1 MNKKSIIYRCL
12 VASLCLV
19 SMVVMTYSWFN
30 RSNGDTAKSLGFERV
45 VNINEDSS
53 YITAETYY
61 SKDDG
66 KTYTEKVSKVGDS
79 DSAYET
85 IGEVLEP
92 GKKLHFRTTIYNVE
106 ANTDTHSSKTA
117 KVTVVLENS
126 QLADNVKVGTLT
138 PVNQLVNSNST
149 SVTLAKNVA
158 VPVTSDGE
166 NKTGAILD
174 WYISLPSSG
183 GSDDA
188 SLSNITLGNLLI
200 YQV

>member
-66 KTYTEKVSKVGDS
+66 KTYTEKVSKNDTDTS
-79 DSAYET
+79 YQT
-85 IGEVLEP
+85 ITEKLEP
-92 GKKLHFRTTIYNVE
+92 GKKLHFRTTIYTVE
-106 ANTDTHSSKTA
+106 ANKDTHSSKTA

-126 QLADNVKVGTLT
+126 QLAGNVKVGTLT
-138 PVNQLVNSNST
+138 PVNQLVNSNSE
-149 SVTLAKNVA
+149 SVTLAKNVT

-166 NKTGAILD
+166 SKTGAILD

-183 GSDDA
+183 GSGDA